1 MRLSLL
7 ALASILAAGS
17 SPLLA
22 DDIPYANV
30 GQLAP
35 ANTLTASATGTV
47 VGYFAGSSAGDNDTI
62 ELWDVNLGTFSG
74 FVLPNHSSTV
84 GAPITFLSVD
94 AGDTLVFILDNV
106 STGQYEDSVNDNGI
120 PTAWS
125 ADGDNHAYT
134 TAYTGGIAGLPS
146 GLTGTYVGMEDLAV
160 TGLTRSP
167 DLTSTTTTTP
177 SSSPTSIPLLPH
189 PNQPALFS
197 LELASWGLPAY
208 FAASLP
214 ANDVARYTGEWGPSS
229 PLFSG
234 HPGLFL

>member
-62 ELWDVNLGTFSG
+62 ELWDVTLGTFSG

-106 STGQYEDSVNDNGI
+106 STGQYEDSVNDNGT

-160 TGLTRSP
+160 TGLNPLTGS
-167 DLTSTTTTTP
+167 DLDYNDDTFVFTDIDP
-177 SSSPTSIPLLPH
+177 ASPTPEPASFVLFGTGLLG
-189 PNQPALFS
+189 AAGILRRK
-197 LELASWGLPAY
+197 
-208 FAASLP
+208 FA
-214 ANDVARYTGEWGPSS
+214 R
-229 PLFSG
+229 
-234 HPGLFL
+234 

>member
-22 DDIPYANV
+22 DDIPYASV

-35 ANTLTASATGTV
+35 ANALTASATGTV

-62 ELWDVNLGTFSG
+62 ELWDKTQNTFSG

-84 GAPITFLSVD
+84 GDPTTFLSVN

-106 STGQYEDSVNDNGI
+106 STGQNEDSVNNNGT
-120 PTAWS
+120 PTTWS
-125 ADGDNHAYT
+125 TDGYNHAYT
-134 TAYTGGIAGLPS
+134 TAYTAGSIAGLPA

-160 TGLTRSP
+160 TGLDPLTGS
-167 DLTSTTTTTP
+167 DLDYNDDTFVFTDIDP
-177 SSSPTSIPLLPH
+177 ASPTPEPASFVLFGTGLLG
-189 PNQPALFS
+189 A
-197 LELASWGLPAY
+197 AGVIRRK
-208 FAASLP
+208 FA
-214 ANDVARYTGEWGPSS
+214 R
-229 PLFSG
+229 
-234 HPGLFL
+234 

>member
-62 ELWDVNLGTFSG
+62 ELWDVNLNTFSS

-84 GAPITFLSVD
+84 GAPTTFLSVD

-106 STGQYEDSVNDNGI
+106 STGQYEDSVNNNGT

-125 ADGDNHAYT
+125 ADGYNHAYT
-134 TAYTGGIAGLPS
+134 TAYTAGSIAGLPA

-160 TGLTRSP
+160 TGLNPLSGS
-167 DLTSTTTTTP
+167 DLDYNDDTFVFTDIATA
-177 SSSPTSIPLLPH
+177 SPTPEPASFVLFGTGLLG
-189 PNQPALFS
+189 AAGVLRRK
-197 LELASWGLPAY
+197 
-208 FAASLP
+208 FA
-214 ANDVARYTGEWGPSS
+214 R
-229 PLFSG
+229 
-234 HPGLFL
+234 

>member
-35 ANTLTASATGTV
+35 ANTLTASANGTV
-47 VGYFAGSSAGDNDTI
+47 VGYFVGSSAGDNDTI
-62 ELWDVNLGTFSG
+62 ALWDVSRGTFSG

-84 GAPITFLSVD
+84 GAPPTTFLSVG

-120 PTAWS
+120 PTTWS
-125 ADGDNHAYT
+125 ADGYNNAYT

-160 TGLTRSP
+160 TGLNPLTGS
-167 DLTSTTTTTP
+167 DLDYNDDTFVFTDIATT
-177 SSSPTSIPLLPH
+177 SPTPEPASFVLFGTGLLG
-189 PNQPALFS
+189 AAGILRRK
-197 LELASWGLPAY
+197 
-208 FAASLP
+208 FA
-214 ANDVARYTGEWGPSS
+214 R
-229 PLFSG
+229 
-234 HPGLFL
+234 